1 MTSITN
7 LKEFKDIHNNKTA
20 ILIGSGPSLK
30 KGKKYFDYATK
41 KKYLFFGNNNSIFE
55 KILFKLHY
63 FVISDEKSFRK
74 VNKKKIY
81 KSDC

>member
-30 KGKKYFDYATK
+30 KGKKYFAYATK
-41 KKYLFFGNNNSIFE
+41 KKYIFFENNN
-55 KILFKLHY
+55 
-63 FVISDEKSFRK
+63 
-74 VNKKKIY
+74 
-81 KSDC
+81 